1 MVVMDPSQDRL
12 FALEVGDQSM
22 MPVFRKGGIIV
33 VSPSEKISRGDRVVV
48 RTNDGKILIREL
60 IRRTSQKI
68 FLRDL
73 NHQEPEAE
81 ITMDH
86 VTWIA
91 RIMWAGQ

>member
-22 MPVFRKGGIIV
+22 MPIFRKGGIIV
-33 VSPSEKISRGDRVVV
+33 VSPSERISRGDRVVV
-48 RTNDGKILIREL
+48 RTDDGKILIREL
-60 IRRTSQKI
+60 IRRTRQKI

>member
-48 RTNDGKILIREL
+48 RTNDGEILIREL

-68 FLRDL
+68 FLRHL
-73 NHQEPEAE
+73 NHQQAEAE
-81 ITMDH
+81 IAMDH
-86 VTWIA
+86 VSWIA